1 MAAKRGDRTASPL
14 TVLQSSRS
22 PGSIDSRGL
31 DGVAALN
38 PGSAARAAERRVEG
52 IGKSGP
58 SADAG
63 RVGDGLVAVAG
74 NGKAG
79 AVGKPVQLDPDVEDV
94 LRRNR
99 KTPTP
104 DAPTRRAPTDPGRRR
119 HWSDRPPAARP
130 PRSIAART
138 IRTWRRRRAS
148 RCCSTTR
155 RWYAT
160 SRRRRAARRAVAKA
174 RSLPAS
180 EKTRPVAG
188 DDSSS
193 SSSNRKSAFSRLVRP
208 KQGQPC
214 SGRNSHPAWSCTPA
228 NAGRLWSVTR
238 PATRSYYVRR
248 PLGSHEPTPG
258 AAPSNTTLASVT
270 LARN

>member
-1 MAAKRGDRTASPL
+1 M
-14 TVLQSSRS
+14 LQSSRS

-31 DGVAALN
+31 DGVAVLN

-79 AVGKPVQLDPDVEDV
+79 AVGKPAQLEPDVEDV

-104 DAPTRRAPTDPGRRR
+104 DSPTRRAPTDPGRRR

-155 RWYAT
+155 RWHAT
-160 SRRRRAARRAVAKA
+160 SRRFRAARRAVA
-174 RSLPAS
+174 RRGRCPLPKRRVRCQATIRPLRRRR
-180 EKTRPVAG
+180 ERRRRPRGATRPSTRTGLAG
-188 DDSSS
+188 
-193 SSSNRKSAFSRLVRP
+193 ARP
-208 KQGQPC
+208 KPF
-214 SGRNSHPAWSCTPA
+214 A
-228 NAGRLWSVTR
+228 
-238 PATRSYYVRR
+238 
-248 PLGSHEPTPG
+248 
-258 AAPSNTTLASVT
+258 
-270 LARN
+270 